1 MFFFFYFIKFS
12 NMIFF
17 IPLGYSLPARLQS
30 SSLNNSLLIII
41 LKNVKYPEHLKIF
54 WATLYILHL
63 NHVYYGQMKRSAIK
77 IQELFQSPSSAKKSN
92 FFLYCYTLCMF
103 CTKYKNFS
111 KILANEIVKG

>member
-1 MFFFFYFIKFS
+1 MSFRSINKIKKKLEHATNNINKNTIFFFNFIKFS

-77 IQELFQSPSSAKKSN
+77 IQELFQSPLLQQKKR
-92 FFLYCYTLCMF
+92 
-103 CTKYKNFS
+103 
-111 KILANEIVKG
+111 